1 MVVWPRYN
9 KLSHKSTSQDC
20 SREVVML
27 LKQDNRRNI
36 ARSATATVR
45 IYGRGKIER
54 NRSSTVGSQNC
65 DIGCITSMA
74 TGKRQCIYKQIAIV
88 KTMTECMICIFVRF
102 PKVKVQCSSGIKV
115 AYTDVSCVLQ
125 LCWTKVKVLIH
136 FISYTLSNCGI
147 VCKATGL
154 QNNQEQSRN
163 TNYGDH

>member
-1 MVVWPRYN
+1 
-9 KLSHKSTSQDC
+9 
-20 SREVVML
+20 ML

-45 IYGRGKIER
+45 IYGRGKTER